1 MFFKDRTEAGRV
13 LGGILRAYAHNP
25 EVLVLALPRG
35 GVPVAFEV
43 ACTLGAPLDIFL
55 VRKLG
60 VPGQTELAMGAIA
73 SGGVRVLN
81 HDVIGS
87 FGISQEE
94 IEAVSARE
102 KAELKRRA
110 HAYRGNRPDVDV
122 AGRTAILIDDGLAT
136 GSTMRAAVQAL
147 REQRPRKI
155 VIAVPVAAA
164 ESLAALTREVDQVVS
179 AYTPT
184 PFFSV
189 GRWYHDFSPTM
200 DREIREILR
209 RPMHKRLAAS

>member
-1 MFFKDRTEAGRV
+1 MLFKDRTEAGQV
-13 LGGILRAYAHNP
+13 LGGILTAFAYNP
-25 EVLVLALPRG
+25 EVMVLALPRG
-35 GVPVAFEV
+35 GVPVALQV
-43 ACTLGAPLDIFL
+43 ASRLGAPLDIFL

-87 FGISQEE
+87 FGISPEE
-94 IEAVSARE
+94 IDAVSARE
-102 KAELKRRA
+102 REELKRRA
-110 HAYRGNRPDVDV
+110 HAYRGNRPDLDV
-122 AGRTAILIDDGLAT
+122 AGRTVILIDDGLAT
-136 GSTMRAAVQAL
+136 GSTMRAAVQVL

-164 ESLAALTREVDQVVS
+164 ESVAALTREVDQVVS
-179 AYTPT
+179 AYTPS

-189 GRWYHDFSPTM
+189 GRWYRDFSPTM
-200 DREIREILR
+200 DSEIREILR
-209 RPMHKRLAAS
+209 KPMHKHLAAS